1 MNKWRLFLVTVAMLC
16 LGSGLLWFGG
26 LESRADRTEGP
37 QVAAQARS
45 FTGSS
50 SCRKCHEKFYQLWAP
65 SHHGLAMQPYT
76 AELAHNKL
84 SPQTEEIV
92 IGDYRYS
99 ADIAGEN
106 GWVIERGPEG
116 EKKYRID
123 HAMGGKNVYYF
134 LTAVDRGRLQTLPV
148 AYDVNK
154 KEWFDMAA
162 SGVRHFPGQTDE
174 PIHWKDWQYTFNTA
188 CYGCHVSQVSTNY
201 DLKTDTYH
209 TVWKEPGINCETCHG
224 PADEHIRVCEAAP
237 KGTVPKDMK
246 IKRGG
251 RDFSKEQNNATC
263 STCHAKAVVLTD
275 TFQPGD
281 RFLRPFRSGD
291 SRKP

>member
-1 MNKWRLFLVTVAMLC
+1 M
-16 LGSGLLWFGG
+16 
-26 LESRADRTEGP
+26 
-37 QVAAQARS
+37 
-45 FTGSS
+45 
-50 SCRKCHEKFYQLWAP
+50 WAP

-76 AELAHNKL
+76 AELARNKL

-92 IGDYRYS
+92 IGDSRYR

-123 HAMGGKNVYYF
+123 HVMGGKNVYYF
-134 LTAVDRGRLQTLPV
+134 LTAMDRGRLQTLPV

-224 PADEHIRVCEAAP
+224 PAE
-237 KGTVPKDMK
+237 
-246 IKRGG
+246 
-251 RDFSKEQNNATC
+251 
-263 STCHAKAVVLTD
+263 
-275 TFQPGD
+275 
-281 RFLRPFRSGD
+281 
-291 SRKP
+291 